1 MLTLTVCFA
10 GIGIFVRSITTETVF
25 GRMVGVDGTVRDA
38 VALQV
43 DGCNT
48 TWPGRDDGLHA
59 RDLMRVCLIFLG
71 ARVIRRAT
79 GNGHCAFGQSRIG
92 KMCTFSTLNIENMQK
107 IGF

>member
-10 GIGIFVRSITTETVF
+10 GIGIFVRGIATDTVF
-25 GRMVGVDGTVRDA
+25 GRLVGVDGTVRDA

-43 DGCNT
+43 DRRNT
-48 TWPGRDDGLHA
+48 TWPGRNDRLHA

-71 ARVIRRAT
+71 ARIIGRAT

-92 KMCTFSTLNIENMQK
+92 KMCTHI
-107 IGF
+107 